1 MRYDAV
7 DDDMVRRNR
16 SDREALDRVTSGTHT
31 SSYASARAKKKRI
44 EKQWSFPSYA
54 MLIDTQGVQAA
65 SPPPILARCLLSL
78 FGLSRPFDQIEY
90 FAVRPP
96 LRVPPERPTL
106 PLLLL
111 PLLLLLLL
119 RLRSTPHRLILYRN
133 GRFGTGAE
141 GSDQQA
147 VTGPVYSKRARM
159 HS

>member
-16 SDREALDRVTSGTHT
+16 SDREALDRVTLKHAHFVLCQRQSKEGENRE
-31 SSYASARAKKKRI
+31 AMV
-44 EKQWSFPSYA
+44 FPFVRYV
-54 MLIDTQGVQAA
+54 DWY
-65 SPPPILARCLLSL
+65 ARCPSGFTTTNSDPMSSLSL
-78 FGLSRPFDQIEY
+78 WPQIEY
-90 FAVRPP
+90 FAVHPP

-111 PLLLLLLL
+111 LLL
-119 RLRSTPHRLILYRN
+119 RLRPTPHRLILCRDC
-133 GRFGTGAE
+133 RLGTGAE